1 VRVLKLLSQK
11 TFLIIASKAR
21 SLINFR
27 GELINEI
34 LGRGCSVVAV
44 APDFDVDEQ
53 TVVELRS
60 QGVITRQI
68 PLSRTGFNPF
78 ADLLT
83 FFSLFILFF
92 KFRPTVVLAYTIKPV
107 VYGMLAAKFARVP
120 QRVAIITGLGF
131 AFADSTVGLS
141 GKIARFLYRL
151 ACGAAKLVFFQNPDD
166 MGLFARR
173 GMVGSEKSRLVNGSG
188 VNLDHFTSCPLPD
201 GPPSFLM
208 IARLVRDK
216 GVGEYL
222 AAAARTRS
230 IYPDVQFHLVGYL
243 DSNPTS
249 ITQQELDEA
258 VKSYNIKYWGPLDDV
273 RPAIQAASVYV
284 LPSYREG
291 TPRTVLE
298 AMAMGRAIITTDAP
312 GCRET
317 VINGEN
323 GFLVQVKNVDV
334 LVQMMEKFINNPT
347 LVATMGYRAR
357 QIAEEKYDVHKV
369 NVFMLAE
376 MGIQ

>member
-1 VRVLKLLSQK
+1 MYQM

-21 SLINFR
+21 SLTNFR
-27 GELINEI
+27 GELINEVI
-34 LGRGCSVVAV
+34 DRGYSVVAV
-44 APDFDVDEQ
+44 APDFNTDEQ
-53 TVVELRS
+53 TVAELRS
-60 QGVITRQI
+60 LGVITRQI

-78 ADLLT
+78 VDLST
-83 FFSLFILFF
+83 FFSLCVLFF
-92 KFRPTVVLAYTIKPV
+92 KFRPTIVLAYTIKPV
-107 VYGMLAAKFARVP
+107 VYGMLAAKIARVP
-120 QRVAIITGLGF
+120 QRVAIVTGLGF

-166 MGLFARR
+166 LELFRRR
-173 GMVGSEKSRLVNGSG
+173 GMISNEKSRLVNGSG
-188 VNLDHFTSCPLPD
+188 VNLDHF
-201 GPPSFLM
+201 PSVTPAENLAFLM

-216 GVGEYL
+216 GVGEYF
-222 AAAARTRS
+222 AAAARIKT
-230 IYPDVQFHLVGYL
+230 IHPEVQFHLVGDL

-258 VKSYNIKYWGPLDDV
+258 VKSGNIKYWGSLDDV
-273 RPAIQAASVYV
+273 RPAIRDASVYV

-317 VINGEN
+317 VIDGEN
-323 GFLVQVKNVDV
+323 GFLVPVKNIDALV
-334 LVQMMEKFINNPT
+334 LAMEKFIANPA
-347 LVATMGYRAR
+347 LVTSMGRCSR
-357 QIAEEKYDVHKV
+357 QIAEEKYDVRKV
-369 NVFMLAE
+369 NAFMLAE
-376 MGIQ
+376 MEIK